1 MQAIIFCGIQAT
13 GKSTFYKKNFFNS
26 HVRISLDL
34 LRTRHRE
41 MVFLQACLQTRQ
53 KLVVDNTNP
62 TAAERQR
69 YIGLARAAGYE
80 VIGYYFESKADEAVR
95 RNSSRQGRERI
106 PEKGIY
112 GTRKRLEVPSF
123 AEGFDYLFYVRLHE
137 PQGFHIRPW
146 TPPPTQ
152 PGAAAPGTGNPL

>member
-13 GKSTFYKKNFFNS
+13 GKSTFYLENFFNS

-69 YIGLARAAGYE
+69 YIELARRAGYE
-80 VIGYYFESKADEAVR
+80 IIGYYFESEAKEALR
-95 RNSSRQGRERI
+95 RNNSRQGRARI

-112 GTRKRLEVPSF
+112 GTRKRLQVPSF
-123 AEGFDYLFYVRLHE
+123 AEGFDYLFYVRLRE
-137 PQGFHIRPW
+137 PAGFRVQAW
-146 TPPPTQ
+146 TSPPQVP
-152 PGAAAPGTGNPL
+152 AVENPL